1 MKGGHKYKIYFPSDW
16 LPTAP
21 WAAPVLEVGKL
32 GSFPGPCL
40 LWTTIDGDQC
50 GGLPHSMNPDNS
62 KCKPLLLCARNVL
75 SKFMPRNKPP
85 HRSPPTVQTKPAS
98 DIHPCMVVISG
109 NGIVV
114 LSRNNMAVICG
125 VFKGILLG
133 HYMAV

>member
-1 MKGGHKYKIYFPSDW
+1 MQGRIQVKGGHKYKIYFPSDW

-40 LWTTIDGDQC
+40 LWTTIDGD
-50 GGLPHSMNPDNS
+50 
-62 KCKPLLLCARNVL
+62 
-75 SKFMPRNKPP
+75 
-85 HRSPPTVQTKPAS
+85 
-98 DIHPCMVVISG
+98 IHPCMVVISG